1 MNIQLPALEKQTL
14 TTKLLIG
21 FGFGLMIAAMVGVN
35 AISSMRV
42 MSEKSNTIYEKE
54 LLGISHLKE
63 ANINLIYMGRSLQQ
77 MMLAQNVVERE
88 KAQLR
93 LDKAKVTLQA
103 ELDEARKHI
112 FREDAKWM
120 LTRFDNLFEQ
130 YQRNVAHTMEL
141 MGKDSHKP
149 DEAVAYIARQEFSY
163 VVNTADDTLTAITK
177 IMEKDAYDT
186 AEELAKLAERSNK
199 IALLL
204 LLLGLAVGIVAGLIV
219 GKSIQRPSDRL
230 RNSIES
236 LAAGRLDDV
245 IPNADYPNEIGAFAR
260 AIQSLQKVYR
270 SMEMQRWIKTYVTEI
285 SAQIQQ
291 ADSYE
296 ELARRLLSA
305 TCPLLGA
312 SIGVLYLHEENQLRM
327 LASYGWR
334 ERKNLNQEL
343 VLGEG
348 LLGQSAL
355 EKKTIT
361 ITEPPEDYIKISS
374 ALGESTPRVVTVLPI
389 MHGGELV
396 AMMEIASFQNIGERE
411 AALLDAL
418 LPMIAMTME
427 ILGKNISAQQ
437 MMQEAQERAIQMEVQ
452 AAQLEEQSVEMA
464 AQQSE
469 LQKTEEWYRCIVQS
483 ADAMLVIDE
492 RGVIILSNPKADTIF
507 GYKSDTLIGQRAQV
521 VVPAWKDFSE
531 AEDAVDMNTLDAL
544 HMDGSAI
551 QISVALTRL
560 PSIGL
565 KTACSCLSIK
575 SLTYP
580 LAA

>member
-35 AISSMRV
+35 AINSMRV

-141 MGKDSHKP
+141 MGKDSHKL
-149 DEAVAYIARQEFSY
+149 DEAVAYIARQEFFY
-163 VVNTADDTLTAITK
+163 VIDTADDTLTAITK
-177 IMEKDAYDT
+177 IMENGAYDT

-219 GKSIQRPSDRL
+219 GKSIQRPNDRL
-230 RNSIES
+230 RNSIEG

-245 IPNADYPNEIGAFAR
+245 IPNTDYPNEIGAFAR

-270 SMEMQRWIKTYVTEI
+270 SMEMQRWIKSYVTEI
-285 SAQIQQ
+285 SAKIQQ
-291 ADSYE
+291 AESYE

-396 AMMEIASFQNIGERE
+396 AMMELASFQNIGERE

-469 LQKTEEWYRCIVQS
+469 LQKTEEWYRYIVQS

-507 GYKSDTLIGQRAQV
+507 GYKSDTLIGQRAEV